1 MGIGSLIYAFFYT
14 LFLYRN
20 PSGITYP
27 FFAGGSCLL
36 FFYYLKK
43 SAPTAGNMLHWDW
56 PGRKYSLF
64 ITACLLLLGFSVCYT
79 DSLPLQILAKLL
91 FFFLFMYLM
100 LSNTYQDKDWD
111 FFTYLGRMI
120 ALPFTAIGFLFQPF
134 AALGQFISQRRQK
147 QEKNK
152 YFVPVLWGLIIAIP
166 VLCVILLLLGSADMV
181 FGNLLGKLFTFSF
194 PVQVF
199 NNLFWLLFSFLFAFF
214 ASYCMLYSLSRQVL
228 QGQETSAAR
237 NTKEPVTGITITL
250 LLSLVYVVFCV
261 IQIFYLFCGIG
272 TLPEGYTY
280 AEYAREGYFQL
291 LFVCLFNILLVL
303 LCNRLFKKHRLLQGL
318 LSFICACTCLMIAS
332 SAYRM
337 LLYISAYGLTF
348 LRVFVLWTLSVMV
361 LVLIGT
367 LILICRSQ
375 FPFVKYTLAVIV
387 VPFLLLV
394 FARPDAGIARYNL
407 ATDRDSWYLHQLSAD
422 AAPVILKVDPHFLDE
437 YDTPQKDTVRSFNFS
452 RWAAYRAYRNSRQ

>member
-43 SAPTAGNMLHWDW
+43 SAPTAGNMLHGDW

-120 ALPFTAIGFLFQPF
+120 TLPFTAIGFLFQPF

-237 NTKEPVTGITITL
+237 NTKDPVTGITITL
-250 LLSLVYVVFCV
+250 LLSLVYFVFCV

-303 LCNRLFKKHRLLQGL
+303 LCNRLFKKHRLLQSL

-361 LVLIGT
+361 LILIGT
-367 LILICRSQ
+367 LILICHSH

-437 YDTPQKDTVRSFNFS
+437 YNTPQKDTVRSFNFS
-452 RWAAYRAYRNSRQ
+452 RWAAYRAYQNSRQ